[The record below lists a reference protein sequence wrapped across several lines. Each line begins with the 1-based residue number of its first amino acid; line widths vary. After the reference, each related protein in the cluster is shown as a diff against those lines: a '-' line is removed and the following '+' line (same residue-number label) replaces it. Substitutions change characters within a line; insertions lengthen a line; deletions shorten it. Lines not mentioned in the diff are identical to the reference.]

1 MLISAFSVISSKI
14 VTLDP
19 APAGMPAV
27 AEWHGPQATMLTSAL
42 GILSVVICAMLMW
55 QAVHPRS

>member
-19 APAGMPAV
+19 PPIGMPAV

-42 GILSVVICAMLMW
+42 GIFSVVIRAMLMW